1 MKSPDKKPPADA
13 GKTRK
18 PYSRPV
24 VRKYGT
30 IRALTRN
37 AGTKSPNSDGPGMT
51 SKTA

>member
-37 AGTKSPNSDGPGMT
+37 AGTKAGNSDGPGMT
-51 SKTA
+51 AKTA